1 MCRDGPRDRPHQ
13 TTIKTENNTM
23 RHLNKIATAFCG
35 LALGLV
41 ALSGCEGA
49 DLYDN
54 DTPDWLAEKIDSIN
68 NARQSHEEVLEGMH
82 EDVYTIG
89 NTDFSTGWW
98 AAFSK
103 YYVIGENQKWY
114 AQFNLNINPSAP
126 NTYKN
131 FALIITTD
139 ADRGATDYKE
149 YGAIRFDNQPSGSSE
164 WGDYIDRSKVESNL
178 TFETDTDDGVQKL
191 GGKVT
196 LTVDRSRKDSF
207 VVKMTNGTV
216 TKTYTQPTK
225 LVNLN
230 ADATD
235 TNIRCFL
242 VPEGSYID
250 FLASNIEPIGGYT
263 SAQDKQPVS
272 MVLNNVPE
280 EVPLGSD
287 LNKAMEDVSATVTY
301 EEGVTATVPADQL
314 YFVSAP
320 DMSTEGEKNL
330 VVVYNKT
337 FKGVASDKPISAQA
351 KFKVVLLPTSI
362 EVTTKPTYRKYAYY
376 TSAATSALTDRTLAF
391 DPTGMVVTGTFP
403 DGTTATIDN
412 SKLTFSSVPASEGT
426 HAVTISRGN
435 AKTTV
440 NVKVSPSTATLVK
453 PSPTTL
459 GATDNTTVWWG
470 AHLDN
475 DVNVPNGETRHF
487 VFTNYAGANNW
498 NNWVVVLRNAAKAE
512 YAVVRSDNYGW
523 GNGYST
529 ALLSGGQADWVTW
542 LAAMNG
548 AKVDVFVTNVG
559 NGTAD
564 VQAVMHGTDGKTYTQ
579 YYLGISTVDPSD
591 LNVDFTVDGCHLVFG
606 GSSAKRHYAHRR

>member
-1 MCRDGPRDRPHQ
+1 
-13 TTIKTENNTM
+13 M

-68 NARQSHEEVLEGMH
+68 NARQPHEEVLEGMH

-131 FALIITTD
+131 FALIISSD

-149 YGAIRFDNQPSGSSE
+149 YGAIRFDNQPSGNSE

-178 TFETDTDDGVQKL
+178 TFETDKDEGVQKL

-235 TNIRCFL
+235 TNIRCYL

-287 LNKAMEDVSATVTY
+287 LNKAMEGVSATVTY
-301 EEGVTATVPADQL
+301 EEGVTAIVPADQL

-362 EVTTKPTYRKYAYY
+362 EVTAKPTYRKYAYY
-376 TSAATSALTDRTLAF
+376 TSTATSALTDRTLAF

-412 SKLTFSSVPASEGT
+412 SKLTFSAVPASEGT
-426 HAVTISRGN
+426 HEVTISRGT

-440 NVKVSPSTATLVK
+440 NVKVSPSTATLVT

-459 GATDNTTVWWG
+459 GAADNSTIWWG

-475 DVNVPNGETRHF
+475 DVNVPIGETRHF

-591 LNVDFTVDGCHLVFG
+591 LNVDFTVDNCHLVFG
-606 GSSAKRHYAHRR
+606 SSSAKRHYVHRR